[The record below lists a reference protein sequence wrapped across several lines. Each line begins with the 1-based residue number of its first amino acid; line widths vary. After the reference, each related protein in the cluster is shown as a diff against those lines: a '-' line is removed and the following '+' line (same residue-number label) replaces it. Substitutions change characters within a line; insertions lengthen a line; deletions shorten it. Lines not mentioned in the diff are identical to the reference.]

1 MFCLNQVASIF
12 FKIILAFILVVSFL
26 PSVAFAEGEE
36 GKDSANQYSYS
47 DQDTIADESV
57 DSNETKESDVSKS
70 FSIDSQKSTENE
82 NAKTKENEKHGN
94 EDTLKPGISQE
105 EGDSTTSDG
114 VLYTGETSG
123 SPNFKQLINENDLNI
138 DNSKIIAGSN
148 NSEVFVPDNQDPKN
162 RASTFSLNVA
172 NGTPSVTYSTHVQT
186 YGWQDPVYDGTTSG
200 TTGEAKRLEGIKIKI
215 DGVDGLGVA
224 YRTHVQKIGWQD
236 PVYDGEMSGT
246 SGRALRLE
254 AIQIALTGSEANNY
268 DIYYRVHAQ
277 HYGWLDWAS
286 NGYAAGTTGYAYRLE
301 AIEIKVLPKGSEAPG
316 STSLPYLDGTY
327 GNGTINYKT
336 HVQTYGWQDWTWDGG
351 LSGTSGQA
359 KRLEGIR
366 INTNWIDGLGV
377 TYRTHVQKIGWQDW
391 VSDGELSGTEGR
403 ALRLEAIQIKLTGEQ
418 AKNYDVYYRVHTQKY
433 GWLGWAKNGESAGT
447 SNHAFR
453 LEQIQIVLTP
463 KNSGEPSYSYGLP
476 SAIEAYSTEE
486 GQAMYNVNAW
496 RSQYGLLPVTGD
508 PLLHECAQIRSSE
521 LLTLF
526 DHERPNGT
534 SCFTVADD
542 VGCDLL
548 IHGENIAA
556 GFWDGYSVVN
566 GWMTSDGH
574 RANILNENNKYM
586 GVGAS
591 YGGSYGAYWAQMFA
605 GA

>member
-1 MFCLNQVASIF
+1 MKTEKKKNLWGSF
-12 FKIILAFILVVSFL
+12 FKVALAILLVVSLSPSAAFAINSEEASEGNSSSADL
-26 PSVAFAEGEE
+26 SEEGVCSDETEARVDDSGTISDETPEIKDEDLSSEDQLEPQNQTAFQGQQVEDSNDLSQDGLIASEQAYGSTEFNQLISNDDLTLDESKIVKDTSESNVFIPENTGNASNQISPYALNSVNGVPSV
-36 GKDSANQYSYS
+36 S
-47 DQDTIADESV
+47 
-57 DSNETKESDVSKS
+57 
-70 FSIDSQKSTENE
+70 
-82 NAKTKENEKHGN
+82 
-94 EDTLKPGISQE
+94 
-105 EGDSTTSDG
+105 
-114 VLYTGETSG
+114 
-123 SPNFKQLINENDLNI
+123 
-138 DNSKIIAGSN
+138 
-148 NSEVFVPDNQDPKN
+148 
-162 RASTFSLNVA
+162 
-172 NGTPSVTYSTHVQT
+172 YSTHVQT
-186 YGWQDPVYDGTTSG
+186 YGWQNPVNDGTTAG
-200 TTGEAKRLEGIKIKI
+200 TTGEAKRLEGIKIS
-215 DGVDGLGVA
+215 VDGIEGLGIA

-236 PVYDGEMSGT
+236 AVYDGEMSGT
-246 SGRALRLE
+246 SGQALRLE
-254 AIQIALTGSEANNY
+254 AIQIALTGSEASNY

-277 HYGWLDWAS
+277 HYGWLDWAH
-286 NGYAAGTTGYAYRLE
+286 NGYAAGTSGYAYRLE
-301 AIEIKVLPKGSEAPG
+301 AIQIVILPKGSEAPG
-316 STSLPYLDGTY
+316 STTLPYLDGTY
-327 GNGTINYKT
+327 GSGAINYKT

-351 LSGTSGQA
+351 LSGTNGQA

-366 INTNWIDGLGV
+366 INTEWMEGLGV

-391 VSDGELSGTEGR
+391 VSDGALSGTEGQ

-447 SNHAFR
+447 SCHAFR
-453 LEQIQIVLTP
+453 LEQIQIVLTY
-463 KNSGEPSYSYGLP
+463 KGSGAPSDSYGIP

-508 PLLHECAQIRSSE
+508 PLLHECAQIRSKE

-526 DHERPNGT
+526 SHTRPNGT
-534 SCFTVADD
+534 DCFTVADE
-542 VGCDLL
+542 VGCNLF

-556 GFWDGYSVVN
+556 GFSDGYSAVN